1 MGLKINKQR
10 AYYEDTISYLK
21 RDVDNYRQ
29 QILEMEKVRH
39 LDLGDLREK
48 MLLIHE
54 TEIEEMQVKH
64 RIYIQS
70 MEEQIFKIEAINQ
83 DKNLEIE
90 QLIKEKATARNSF
103 EAELTRLKEDISS
116 LQTKYKDLEFRYS

>member
-116 LQTKYKDLEFRYS
+116 LQTRYKDLEFKYS

>member
-1 MGLKINKQR
+1 
-10 AYYEDTISYLK
+10 
-21 RDVDNYRQ
+21 
-29 QILEMEKVRH
+29 
-39 LDLGDLREK
+39 

-116 LQTKYKDLEFRYS
+116 LQTKYKDLEFRYT

>member
-1 MGLKINKQR
+1 LRDGLDERSREIEQLGLKINKQR
-10 AYYEDTISYLK
+10 AYYEDTINYLK

-70 MEEQIFKIEAINQ
+70 MEEQIFKIEAFNQ

-90 QLIKEKATARNSF
+90 QLIKDKATARNHF
-103 EAELTRLKEDISS
+103 
-116 LQTKYKDLEFRYS
+116 